1 MSVIANFGKRRE
13 AKKAK
18 QVNVKQAA
26 KQVAVQIA
34 EGKEAT
40 ALELLAQL
48 LACEPQDAIIKAKV
62 LIGQGAY
69 IAGLTAAQLEAVE
82 QQLAEDKE
90 TFIGVDLASGED
102 KTVIAPVTEAAEQ
115 VESAAETISE
125 SATEISDSATDISD
139 ASSGLAYSVD
149 DIASATSDLKEATE
163 ELKKPSEAQKSSPS
177 EKAAK
182 PKKSSKK

>member
-13 AKKAK
+13 ARKAK

-26 KQVAVQIA
+26 KQVAEIIT

-48 LACEPQDAIIKAKV
+48 LGCEPQDAIIKAKV

-82 QQLAEDKE
+82 QQLAEDDDSQTE
-90 TFIGVDLASGED
+90 QVSDELQDSADS
-102 KTVIAPVTEAAEQ
+102 VTEAAEQ
-115 VESAAETISE
+115 VESAAEAIND
-125 SATEISDSATDISD
+125 SATDISDSATEISD

-149 DIASATSDLKEATE
+149 DIASATSGLKEATE
-163 ELKKPSEAQKSSPS
+163 ELKKPSEAQKSSHS